1 MRQIKRSPPIFGE
14 FREHSGDIGEGTGR
28 FVIAR
33 GSGAIIYTNRR
44 ISDGRHHN
52 LAIGVMFHEA
62 RTLYRKSNNARAMN
76 RYSRILS
83 TRTAVKPQKDS
94 SRRKAAS
101 NDVELFASFLHGN
114 NPAFVE
120 LFDRHNHRLYL
131 YCLQF
136 VNDPQQAEDITQEI
150 WERVIRLRSEDS
162 TEVHNPM
169 GLLLTIAR
177 NLCIDAVRKDRHH
190 AGLDD
195 IPESSHPVA
204 NTHEMSHLEELVILA
219 LPHLPV
225 AQREVLAL
233 FAYSGYRFD
242 EIAEMLGEPVG
253 AIRTRAWRAR
263 AHLGRIISAMIGLD
277 DDHDKA
283 EGYDIP
289 GGKR

>member
-1 MRQIKRSPPIFGE
+1 M
-14 FREHSGDIGEGTGR
+14 
-28 FVIAR
+28 
-33 GSGAIIYTNRR
+33 
-44 ISDGRHHN
+44 
-52 LAIGVMFHEA
+52 
-62 RTLYRKSNNARAMN
+62 
-76 RYSRILS
+76 
-83 TRTAVKPQKDS
+83 KPERDS
-94 SRRKAAS
+94 SRRKAPS
-101 NDVELFASFLHGN
+101 NDVELFALFLRGN
-114 NPAFVE
+114 NAAFAE

-136 VNDPQQAEDITQEI
+136 VNDQQQAEDITQEI
-150 WERVIRLRSEDS
+150 WERIIKLRSEDS

-190 AGLDD
+190 TALED
-195 IPESSHPVA
+195 IPEAYHPVS
-204 NTHEMSHLEELVILA
+204 NTPELSHLEELVILA

-233 FAYSGYRFD
+233 YAYSGYRFD

-277 DDHDKA
+277 DDNDTTQ
-283 EGYDIP
+283 GYDIP
-289 GGKR
+289 GGK